1 MLVNHFEAKTC
12 VCSSFYTDRSG
23 RGRPETDAF
32 RWAAIEQLP
41 LFCAPSLAA
50 VLTGAISLDGIQ
62 GQLLDEV
69 GPVDA
74 SPAPI
79 DSRG

>member
-1 MLVNHFEAKTC
+1 
-12 VCSSFYTDRSG
+12 
-23 RGRPETDAF
+23 
-32 RWAAIEQLP
+32 
-41 LFCAPSLAA
+41 